1 MISKLHKSLPTN
13 HLRNPEFHVKY
24 LFLCLATIS
33 LLAGC
38 VSSREYAWSAPYADW
53 ESASVNSN
61 GIRIHYWRT
70 GGVGKP
76 VMIMAHGVT
85 DYGLSW
91 ASLADKF
98 QADYDIIMY
107 DARGHGFS
115 SKPEGP
121 YDSDTHAEDLAGL
134 VKALGIEKPILIGHS
149 MGSGTVGIVG
159 ATYPRMPRAVI
170 MEDPVMAELLEY
182 LKEVNIWKWKEYIE
196 TDKAMGKERLIK
208 LARSKRHP
216 GWPAFEYHHWAEAK
230 LLVSPNVV
238 DVLSGKG
245 IGDPEEIYPKII
257 APTLILKADADEESR
272 KKHLDIAGLL
282 PNGKLV
288 HIEGAGHLVRLD
300 KPAEAE
306 RQIRAFLAG
315 LD

>member
-1 MISKLHKSLPTN
+1 MKC
-13 HLRNPEFHVKY
+13 
-24 LFLCLATIS
+24 LFLCLTIIS
-33 LLAGC
+33 LVAGC
-38 VSSREYAWSAPYADW
+38 ESSREHAWPAPYADW
-53 ESASVNSN
+53 ESASVKSN

-70 GGVGKP
+70 GGEGKP

-85 DYGLSW
+85 DYGLNW

-115 SKPEGP
+115 GKPEGP
-121 YDSDTHAEDLAGL
+121 YDLDAHVEDLVGL
-134 VKALGIEKPILIGHS
+134 VKALGVDKPILIGHS
-149 MGSGTVGIVG
+149 MGSGTVGLAG
-159 ATYPRMPRAVI
+159 ATYPDMPRAII
-170 MEDPVMAELLEY
+170 MEDPVMAELVEY
-182 LKEVNIWKWKEYIE
+182 LKKVNTQEWKGWIKA
-196 TDKAMGKERLIK
+196 DKAMGKEKLIK
-208 LARSKRHP
+208 IGRSKRHP
-216 GWPAFEYHHWAEAK
+216 GWPAFEYDHWAEAK

-238 DVLSGKG
+238 EVLSGKG
-245 IGDPEEIYPKII
+245 VGDPVDIYPKII

-272 KKHLDIAGLL
+272 KKHFDIAGLL

-300 KPAEAE
+300 KPVETE